1 MLTRQ
6 LLFQCSERSGNK
18 KVKSKVA
25 SIICACFLLC
35 WKMGFSPQVGTH
47 ILDHFKATVL
57 LQSGSLAHS
66 DCMMLTPVFFICR
79 PGFLCRNL
87 CIGMMVL
94 SHFQKASFK
103 IHFLK
108 YDPFLFNAKAVV
120 YGFLLFLQT
129 SVSDWFSSCFF
140 LCHFH
145 FSPFVSYACK
155 RLMCGEKDEVLE
167 CITWWRNVVWL
178 NKERSE

>member
-1 MLTRQ
+1 MFMRQ
-6 LLFQCSERSGNK
+6 LLFQCSKRSGNK

-25 SIICACFLLC
+25 SIISTFFLLC
-35 WKMGFSPQVGTH
+35 WKMGFSPQIGTE
-47 ILDHFKATVL
+47 ILDNFKATGL

-79 PGFLCRNL
+79 PEFLCRNL
-87 CIGMMVL
+87 CIRVMVL
-94 SHFQKASFK
+94 PHFQKASCK
-103 IHFLK
+103 VHFLK

-140 LCHFH
+140 LLHFH

-155 RLMCGEKDEVLE
+155 RLNVWWEGWGFGMHNMMKECVL
-167 CITWWRNVVWL
+167 TT
-178 NKERSE
+178 